1 MVRATVEANTA
12 RQEYIRLKNRLY
24 GIAIQKWLQ
33 EEGPAVREKLLDDR
47 LRERHYQKYGERLPA
62 AVPAA
67 EVGVTFGLKTA
78 LQKAAEE
85 GGLWRT
91 LSDSLRLRTE
101 TGDGNSP
108 RAENNAAEVFAALQQ
123 ELTERWEDSAF
134 QEAVSRVFSDLLSAD
149 KVLFQVLPSIIG
161 GDDSRKRAYG
171 ASSLGDTVLRKF
183 PHRQTFTDF
192 ERNPGEMGMDAS
204 VRKAVILMYY
214 ISYAYEYRRYMDDYS
229 YQSSLFGEM
238 GFSEFMEGLNGLLN
252 RCRLSPLY
260 PANQF
265 DWLILRSIRE
275 FEIAD
280 PEEET
285 DDPVAFL
292 NEVLDFS
299 FGEEAEG

>member
-1 MVRATVEANTA
+1 
-12 RQEYIRLKNRLY
+12 
-24 GIAIQKWLQ
+24 
-33 EEGPAVREKLLDDR
+33 
-47 LRERHYQKYGERLPA
+47 
-62 AVPAA
+62 
-67 EVGVTFGLKTA
+67 
-78 LQKAAEE
+78 
-85 GGLWRT
+85 
-91 LSDSLRLRTE
+91 
-101 TGDGNSP
+101 
-108 RAENNAAEVFAALQQ
+108 
-123 ELTERWEDSAF
+123 
-134 QEAVSRVFSDLLSAD
+134 
-149 KVLFQVLPSIIG
+149 
-161 GDDSRKRAYG
+161 
-171 ASSLGDTVLRKF
+171 
-183 PHRQTFTDF
+183 
-192 ERNPGEMGMDAS
+192 MGMDAS

-299 FGEEAEG
+299 FGEEDEG